1 MEINKSQKRLLIFLA
16 IVVAFFIID
25 VINNRETYSRFYAG
39 SSGKKAK
46 AETTPDSLQGKS
58 EKELTFQAALGN
70 WGINPFYITPRQN
83 PSSRKPEVVPVVEI
97 KLVLQATNADGEN
110 SFALINDKIVK
121 TGEMVAGYTVL
132 SISKTKVVLSDGQK
146 RKELTL
152 AN

>member
-25 VINNRETYSRFYAG
+25 VINNPETYSKFYSG
-39 SSGKKAK
+39 SSKKQKVAEKTENTEITKTK
-46 AETTPDSLQGKS
+46 AEV
-58 EKELTFQAALGN
+58 TFQAALSN
-70 WGINPFYITPRQN
+70 WGTNPFYI
-83 PSSRKPEVVPVVEI
+83 VPKRSTSFRTQETVQVVEV

-121 TGEMVAGYTVL
+121 TGEMVAGYTVI
-132 SISKTKVVLSDGQK
+132 SISKTRVVLSDGQK